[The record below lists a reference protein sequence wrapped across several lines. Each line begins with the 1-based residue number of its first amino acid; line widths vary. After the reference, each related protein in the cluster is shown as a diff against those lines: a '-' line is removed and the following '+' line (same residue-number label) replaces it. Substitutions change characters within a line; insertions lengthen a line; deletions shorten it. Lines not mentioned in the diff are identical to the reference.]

1 MKDHEW
7 LPLLPV
13 RSGHGVW
20 LEDMDGKRYIDA
32 ISSWWVNLF
41 GHSNKFISA
50 AVSEQAH
57 CLEHVILAGVTHEP
71 AVRLAEKLVAITPPG
86 LDRVFFADSGS
97 SAVEISLKMSFHY
110 WRNTGVEGRNR
121 FVTLSN
127 SYHGD
132 TLGALG
138 VGDAGLFK
146 EAYQPL
152 LMEPIVAPSPDCFA
166 LPRDQ
171 WDAHA
176 SLRLAE
182 LRQLLVQHRDEICA
196 MIIEPLIQ
204 CAGGMRMYPP
214 SYLTGL
220 RQLCDEFNIHL
231 IADEIA
237 VGFGRAGSM
246 FACEQGEISPDFMC
260 LSKGLTGGYLP
271 MSAVMTSNKVYEAF
285 YDEYTSLR
293 GFLHSHSY
301 TGNALA
307 CAAALATM
315 ELFEARD
322 VLADNRVL
330 AQQMMDAI
338 SPLHEHPHIGDIR
351 QTGMV
356 LAMEM
361 VAQREPMIQYDWKE
375 RRGMK
380 VLQYGLQHGVLL
392 RPIGNTV
399 YFMPPYIIQE
409 DEIAQMAKAAMGG
422 IDLATA
428 D

>member
-1 MKDHEW
+1 
-7 LPLLPV
+7 
-13 RSGHGVW
+13 
-20 LEDMDGKRYIDA
+20 MDGKRYIDA